1 MKYAHKFHIV
11 FMIFLFRLSF
21 CSFLFFPPPLLPAFL
36 HLFWHSFSFSALHFY
51 WFPNGFWRLPT
62 HTHISLG
69 IGYSVLQVL
78 KLELG
83 NGVRSTYL
91 SPPWNLICLIAP
103 SACCLFTDLWW
114 MHFISAM
121 KKKKWKMKKKQQQM
135 MEKNIKPSHFIALSL
150 IERSIRKSGG

>member
-1 MKYAHKFHIV
+1 MFLPMLSPPNPPPQVTYVRSLGGTCWELPALPKPKEMKYAHKFHIV

-21 CSFLFFPPPLLPAFL
+21 CSFLFFPCSVPRFSCLSSSFLAF
-36 HLFWHSFSFSALHFY
+36 FSFSALHFY

-91 SPPWNLICLIAP
+91 PISPLELNLP
-103 SACCLFTDLWW
+103 HRTF
-114 MHFISAM
+114 
-121 KKKKWKMKKKQQQM
+121 
-135 MEKNIKPSHFIALSL
+135 SL
-150 IERSIRKSGG
+150 LPVHRFVVNAFH